1 MLVSFGG
8 SPLRSERLVSDYGL
22 HELATI
28 QCVPRIHGG
37 CFAFSIILWC
47 IIFVCCFVS
56 VCTCGLSLPVALCLL
71 PLALLL
77 PLCCL

>member
-1 MLVSFGG
+1 MGG
-8 SPLRSERLVSDYGL
+8 KPLKNELRLCDYAVQD
-22 HELATI
+22 HATLTE
-28 QCVPRIHGG
+28 VPRIRGG
-37 CFAFSIILWC
+37 CFAVSVTLWC
-47 IIFVCCFVS
+47 IIFVCCLVS